1 MNYYLYCCLFH
12 NSYLQIDASVV
23 HSFQLN
29 EVMKMLIG
37 HKRHIIPVTIRDA
50 ILRTSYQA
58 EVQVFILTFITD
70 MFDIVAYKWQIQ
82 LMNQ

>member
-1 MNYYLYCCLFH
+1 M
-12 NSYLQIDASVV
+12 
-23 HSFQLN
+23 
-29 EVMKMLIG
+29 EMLIG
-37 HKRHIIPVTIRDA
+37 HKRHIRPVTIRDA

-82 LMNQ
+82 LMN